1 MKSVFQVV
9 ATMVLANATVAYGAD
24 AKSAVT
30 NAKQGAAATAAD
42 AKTKAGEVLS
52 GAKEQAKDV
61 KATVKDAAQDATKKA
76 DASQPAAAPAVTAQ
90 DVKEAAKDV
99 KEAVAAQGD
108 ASALAG
114 KTKSLIIPE
123 SAVLPESV
131 LRFRAIYG
139 AATSTK
145 GYDSNG
151 NKTESGIK
159 INANQS
165 IAVLE
170 YGITDRISA
179 QLLMPYSLGGKVSVN
194 DKEKF
199 TASTV
204 RTGFEKSFGAATT
217 TAATTVKAIVAGG
230 QAGSLSQA
238 YAANIAAQA
247 EIDLVPVAQAIAA
260 ANPAAAAL
268 PTLMAG
274 VKIPAGANV
283 KEFIDSKLRGAIADT
298 RVAGAYEGAKATA
311 ESTKFQEGL
320 GDVQLGAKYALSTVN
335 EPWFDGIPFY
345 ASAGVGVRFP
355 TGKYLEAKKDGKEPA
370 GRGTTD
376 LGIRLNADYELING
390 LQLQLE
396 NQSELMLAKGKTY
409 SGGKEVDLKR
419 NGMRQQ
425 GYSKLVLAPGTWLE
439 GAEFLMLNARYN
451 WDNDAKKSV
460 DGVEDKTL
468 PVSRAAQFGLT
479 LDGLKLKVPVQ
490 LDYDRVIAARSRN
503 VSASFDAHVVT
514 LKAFYKF

>member
-42 AKTKAGEVLS
+42 AKTKAGEVLT
-52 GAKEQAKDV
+52 GAKTQANEV

-76 DASQPAAAPAVTAQ
+76 DASQPAASQPAAAPAVTAQ
-90 DVKEAAKDV
+90 DVKDAAKEV

-108 ASALAG
+108 SSSLAG
-114 KTKSLIIPE
+114 KAKSLIIPE

-151 NKTESGIK
+151 NKIENGLK
-159 INANQS
+159 ITANQS

-179 QLLMPYSLGGKVSVN
+179 QLLMPYSLGGKVVVD
-194 DKEKF
+194 DKDKF
-199 TASTV
+199 TNTRVNPGIAAKAGTNLDGIV
-204 RTGFEKSFGAATT
+204 GAFKTAIPVLATGAAGPE
-217 TAATTVKAIVAGG
+217 AKAFAQAY
-230 QAGSLSQA
+230 QAGQPLPIPVDMSKFN
-238 YAANIAAQA
+238 AAF
-247 EIDLVPVAQAIAA
+247 
-260 ANPAAAAL
+260 
-268 PTLMAG
+268 AG
-274 VKIPAGANV
+274 VTIPANTNIKTFVDEQFKNALFDVYYN
-283 KEFIDSKLRGAIADT
+283 
-298 RVAGAYEGAKATA
+298 AGKTQA

-345 ASAGVGVRFP
+345 ASAGVGVRFA
-355 TGKYLEAKKDGKEPA
+355 TSKYLEAKKEGKEPA

-376 LGIRLNADYELING
+376 LGVRLNADYEIVNG
-390 LQLQLE
+390 LQVQLE
-396 NQSELMLAKGKTY
+396 NQSEMMLAKGKTY
-409 SGGKEVDLKR
+409 AGGKEVDLKR

-425 GYSKLVLAPGTWLE
+425 GYTKLVLAPGTWLE

-451 WDNDAKKSV
+451 WDNDMTKTV

-468 PVSRAAQFGLT
+468 PVARAAQFGLT

-490 LDYDRVIAARSRN
+490 LDYDRIIAARSRN

>member
-30 NAKQGAAATAAD
+30 NVKQGAAATAAD
-42 AKTKAGEVLS
+42 AKSKAGEVLS

-76 DASQPAAAPAVTAQ
+76 DASQPAAAPAAAPAVTAQ
-90 DVKEAAKDV
+90 DVKDAAMDV

-151 NKTESGIK
+151 NKTESGLK

-179 QLLMPYSLGGKVSVN
+179 QLLVPYVLGGKVSVN

-199 TASTV
+199 IESSIRGPVTAAV
-204 RTGFEKSFGAATT
+204 TT
-217 TAATTVKAIVAGG
+217 TVDTQLAPV
-230 QAGSLSQA
+230 
-238 YAANIAAQA
+238 IAALGDVYTSNKTLSVDQPLSA
-247 EIDLVPVAQAIAA
+247 TLTIPKDTPVKTYLDGVRANLIATNVTAQINAQY
-260 ANPAAAAL
+260 
-268 PTLMAG
+268 
-274 VKIPAGANV
+274 
-283 KEFIDSKLRGAIADT
+283 D
-298 RVAGAYEGAKATA
+298 GAKTKA

-345 ASAGVGVRFP
+345 ASAAVGVRFA
-355 TGKYLEAKKDGKEPA
+355 TSNYLEAKKDGKEPA

-396 NQSELMLAKGKTY
+396 NQSEMMLAKGKTY

-451 WDNDAKKSV
+451 WDNDMTKTI

-468 PVSRAAQFGLT
+468 PVARAAQFGLT